1 MAQVIVVP
9 RQGSNAYHIFIL
21 VLTIISLGIMV
32 VMFLPLDDATIG
44 LLRFY
49 DNFICVIFLIDFFVN
64 LKRASKKSDYFIKGR
79 GWLDLLGSIPLIG
92 VSKYTVLLRLVR
104 LSRLP
109 RIMRY
114 LRGKGKK
121 ELIDDV
127 IRNRN
132 QYAAFIT
139 ILIAVT
145 IMVCAS
151 VLVLQFE
158 SRSPAAKIITGWDA
172 FWFSMVTLTT
182 VGYGDY
188 YPVTM
193 WGRITAMF
201 IMVTGVLLIGVL
213 ASIMSSLLIGKLD
226 ALKEEEMPDGTPGP
240 MVGQELV
247 IIKKELL
254 DIKTELAAVRELLEN
269 QSAGGEKK

>member
-1 MAQVIVVP
+1 VTQVIVVP

-21 VLTIISLGIMV
+21 VLTIISLGIMA
-32 VMFLPLDDATIG
+32 VMFLPLDDDTIG

-49 DNFICVIFLIDFFVN
+49 DNLICGIFLIDFFIN
-64 LKRASKKSDYFIKGR
+64 LKGASKKSDYFIKGR

-92 VSKYTVLLRLVR
+92 LTKYTTLLRLVR

-121 ELIDDV
+121 DLVEDIT
-127 IRNRN
+127 RNRN

-139 ILIAVT
+139 VLITLTVL
-145 IMVCAS
+145 VCAS

-158 SRSPAAKIITGWDA
+158 SRSPGAVITTGWDA

-182 VGYGDY
+182 VGYGDF

-201 IMVTGVLLIGVL
+201 IMITGVLLIGVL

-226 ALKEEEMPDGTPGP
+226 ALKDEETPDARPAP
-240 MVGQELV
+240 VDGQELLV
-247 IIKKELL
+247 IKNELTE
-254 DIKTELAAVRELLEN
+254 IKTELAALRQFLEN
-269 QSAGGEKK
+269 QSDEDAKK

>member
-1 MAQVIVVP
+1 VTQGFVIP

-49 DNFICVIFLIDFFVN
+49 DNLICGIFLIDFFIN
-64 LKRASKKSDYFIKGR
+64 LKAASKKSDYLIKGR

-92 VSKYTVLLRLVR
+92 LTKYTTLLRLVR

-121 ELIDDV
+121 ELVEDV
-127 IRNRN
+127 TRNRN

-139 ILIAVT
+139 VLITLTVL
-145 IMVCAS
+145 VCAS

-158 SRSPAAKIITGWDA
+158 SRSPGAMIITGWDA

-182 VGYGDY
+182 VGYGDF

-201 IMVTGVLLIGVL
+201 IMITGVLLIGVL

-226 ALKEEEMPDGTPGP
+226 ALKEDETTDGGGATFG
-240 MVGQELV
+240 GQEIV
-247 IIKKELL
+247 EIKKELTE
-254 DIKTELAAVRELLEN
+254 IKMELASLRQFLEN
-269 QSAGGEKK
+269 QSNEDAKK

>member
-1 MAQVIVVP
+1 MKQVFVVP

-32 VMFLPLDDATIG
+32 VMFLPLDDDTIG

-49 DNFICVIFLIDFFVN
+49 DNFICAIFLIDFFIN
-64 LKRASKKSDYFIKGR
+64 LKGAPKKLDYFIKGR
-79 GWLDLLGSIPLIG
+79 GWLDLLGSIPIFG
-92 VSKYTVLLRLVR
+92 ITKYATLMRLVR
-104 LSRLP
+104 LTRLP
-109 RIMRY
+109 RIMRH

-121 ELIDDV
+121 ELVDDV

-132 QYAAFIT
+132 KYAAFIT
-139 ILIAVT
+139 ILIT
-145 IMVCAS
+145 ITVMVCTS

-158 SRSPAAKIITGWDA
+158 SRAPTAKITTGWEA
-172 FWFSMVTLTT
+172 FWFSIVTLTT
-182 VGYGDY
+182 VGYGDF

-226 ALKEEEMPDGTPGP
+226 ALAEGETSDAEPTSMDGQDAG
-240 MVGQELV
+240 L
-247 IIKKELL
+247 IKKELT
-254 DIKTELAAVRELLEN
+254 DIKTELAALRQLLEN
-269 QSAGGEKK
+269 QSKEDNKK

>member
-1 MAQVIVVP
+1 MTQVFIVP

-21 VLTIISLGIMV
+21 FLTIISLGIMV
-32 VMFLPLDDATIG
+32 VMFLPLEDETIG

-49 DNFICVIFLIDFFVN
+49 DNFICAIFLIDFFFN
-64 LKRASKKSDYFIKGR
+64 LRRAPKKSDYLIKGR
-79 GWLDLLGSIPLIG
+79 GWLDLLGSIPLFDIT
-92 VSKYTVLLRLVR
+92 KYATLLRLVR
-104 LSRLP
+104 LSRFP

-121 ELIDDV
+121 ELVDDV
-127 IRNRN
+127 VRNRN
-132 QYAAFIT
+132 KYAAFIT
-139 ILIAVT
+139 ILITLT

-158 SRSPAAKIITGWDA
+158 SQSPAAKITTGWDS
-172 FWFSMVTLTT
+172 FWFSIVTLTT

-188 YPVTM
+188 YPVTI
-193 WGRITAMF
+193 WGRISAMF

-226 ALKEEEMPDGTPGP
+226 ALADGELPGAMPAAMDG
-240 MVGQELV
+240 QDLDLV
-247 IIKKELL
+247 KKDLTDIKKELVAL
-254 DIKTELAAVRELLEN
+254 RELLEN
-269 QSAGGEKK
+269 QSKEDEKK

>member
-1 MAQVIVVP
+1 MTQVIVVP

-21 VLTIISLGIMV
+21 VLTIISLGIMA
-32 VMFLPLDDATIG
+32 VMFLPLDDNTIG

-49 DNFICVIFLIDFFVN
+49 DNLICGIFLIDFFIN
-64 LKRASKKSDYFIKGR
+64 LKGASKKSDYFIKGR

-92 VSKYTVLLRLVR
+92 LTKYTTLLRLVR

-121 ELIDDV
+121 DLVDDV
-127 IRNRN
+127 TRNRN
-132 QYAAFIT
+132 KYAAFIT
-139 ILIAVT
+139 VLITLTVL
-145 IMVCAS
+145 VCAS

-158 SRSPAAKIITGWDA
+158 SRSPGAKITTGWDA

-182 VGYGDY
+182 VGYGDF

-226 ALKEEEMPDGTPGP
+226 ALKEGESLEAETTNMDR
-240 MVGQELV
+240 MDIVGIQ
-247 IIKKELL
+247 KELK
-254 DIKTELAAVRELLEN
+254 DIKTELAALRQLLEN
-269 QSAGGEKK
+269 PSNKDAK